1 MKIKNKIR
9 TALCKFLIPDI
20 YKHIEFLRD
29 MKNSDI
35 WDYDFDNYIT
45 YGDLAEKERDINYYI
60 GQQIDEAKQEALDK
74 ISDVQDNLE
83 NDISDLRLE
92 KSQLVTCIF
101 KLAEKLNCED
111 EIHKIFRE
119 DV

>member
-35 WDYDFDNYIT
+35 WDYD
-45 YGDLAEKERDINYYI
+45 I

-83 NDISDLRLE
+83 NDIGNLENDISDLRLE
-92 KSQLVTCIF
+92 KSQLLTCIF
-101 KLAEKLNCED
+101 KLAEKLDCEE
-111 EIHKIFRE
+111 EIHKILRE
-119 DV
+119 EV

>member
-45 YGDLAEKERDINYYI
+45 YGDLEEKERDINYDI
-60 GQQIDEAKQEALDK
+60 GNLEND
-74 ISDVQDNLE
+74 ISDLE

-92 KSQLVTCIF
+92 KSQLLTCIF
-101 KLAEKLNCED
+101 KLAEKLDCEE
-111 EIHKIFRE
+111 EIHKILRE
-119 DV
+119 EV